1 MANPRNG
8 NEGKVEEVATVE
20 ERKYFQ
26 KVLDDIVG
34 LNSWFTV
41 AMFVGLS
48 LANPGQVH
56 SLEEDRPECDPDAKI
71 RKQLIFYE
79 ISSFSFF
86 IFSGFLGKTVKIV
99 LYIYERKQYKDPHRQ
114 KFSLVAFYL
123 AIYGTVTGCLFLLLA
138 MVDVVQ
144 IKLGKVS
151 CRSDYTMRTVTVLVG
166 AVGVAL
172 MIYFFTVSYGML
184 FTDRPIRKDVPPPTH
199 P

>member
-1 MANPRNG
+1 MATPGNG
-8 NEGKVEEVATVE
+8 NDAKVEEVDKVD

-48 LANPGQVH
+48 LATPGQVH
-56 SLEEDRPECDPDAKI
+56 SLEEDRPECDPDAKL
-71 RKQLIFYE
+71 RKRLIFYE
-79 ISSFSFF
+79 IASFSFF

-99 LYIYERKQYKDPHRQ
+99 LYIYEKKKRANPHRQ
-114 KFSLVAFYL
+114 VFSLLAFYF
-123 AIYGTVTGCLFLLLA
+123 AIYGTMTGCLFLLLA

-144 IKLGKVS
+144 IKLGKIS
-151 CRSDYTMRTVTVLVG
+151 CKSDYTVRTVTVLVG

-172 MIYFFTVSYGML
+172 MTYFFTVLYGIL
-184 FTDRPIRKDVPPPTH
+184 FAERPMRKASPPRDP
-199 P
+199 

>member
-1 MANPRNG
+1 MATPRNG
-8 NEGKVEEVATVE
+8 NGVKVEEGDTVD

-26 KVLDDIVG
+26 KVLEGIVG

-56 SLEEDRPECDPDAKI
+56 SLEEDRPECDPDLKL

-79 ISSFSFF
+79 IASFSFF
-86 IFSGFLGKTVKIV
+86 IFSGFLGKTANIV
-99 LYIYERKQYKDPHRQ
+99 LYIYERKKYTDPHR
-114 KFSLVAFYL
+114 KVPSLVAFYL
-123 AIYGTVTGCLFLLLA
+123 AIYGTVIGCLFLLLA
-138 MVDVVQ
+138 MVNVAQ
-144 IKLGKVS
+144 IKLGKLS
-151 CRSDYTMRTVTVLVG
+151 CGSDYAVRTVTVLVG

-184 FTDRPIRKDVPPPTH
+184 FTERPICKASPPRDA
-199 P
+199 

>member
-1 MANPRNG
+1 MATPANG
-8 NEGKVEEVATVE
+8 NDAKVEEVAKAE

-56 SLEEDRPECDPDAKI
+56 SLEEDRPECDPDARL
-71 RKQLIFYE
+71 RKRLIFYE
-79 ISSFSFF
+79 IASFSFF

-99 LYIYERKQYKDPHRQ
+99 LYIYEKKRYADPPRQ
-114 KFSLVAFYL
+114 TFSLVAFYL
-123 AIYGTVTGCLFLLLA
+123 AIYGTMTGCLFLLLA

-151 CRSDYTMRTVTVLVG
+151 CGSDYAVRTVAVLVG

-172 MIYFFTVSYGML
+172 TIYFFTVSYGML
-184 FTDRPIRKDVPPPTH
+184 FTERPIRKASPPPD